1 MTSLSELIFSQ
12 YQIRKTGKQK
22 TEFIELLKREL
33 PDIPITI
40 EESSIVHSRNIIV
53 GDLEKAKFILAA
65 HYDTQPVLPF
75 PNFLTPKNKI
85 LYIMYAA
92 LVGIVFFC
100 ITLLIM
106 GLSHFVF
113 KNAELSSLIARA
125 VLGIMLML
133 MMFGPANK
141 HTANDNT
148 SGVITLI
155 EALHDPDIASK
166 AAFVFFDNEEL
177 GLLGSSF
184 FNKKHKE
191 MMKDKLLINF
201 DCVSDG
207 DHIMIILSK
216 IAKEKYLSHFEHA
229 FVSNDTKQI
238 LITDSSSTLYPSD
251 QASFKCSCGVAA
263 FNRNKLFGYYI
274 DKIHTPKDTVF
285 DKQNIHLILA
295 CLKSF
300 STLD

>member
-1 MTSLSELIFSQ
+1 MTSLSELILSQ
-12 YQIRKTGKQK
+12 YQIRKTRKQK
-22 TEFIELLKREL
+22 TEFIDLLKKEL
-33 PDIPITI
+33 PDHSISI
-40 EESSIVHSRNIIV
+40 EESSLIHSRNIIV
-53 GDLEKAKFILAA
+53 GDVEKADFILAA

-75 PNFLTPKNKI
+75 PNFLTPKNKL
-85 LYIMYAA
+85 LYFMYAT
-92 LVGIVFFC
+92 LVGIAFFG
-100 ITLLIM
+100 ITVLIM
-106 GLSHFVF
+106 GISHFLF
-113 KNAELSSLIARA
+113 KDAELSTLIARA
-125 VLGIMLML
+125 VLGIMLLM

-155 EALHDPDIASK
+155 EALHDSDIASK

-207 DHIMIILSK
+207 DHIMVILSK
-216 IAKEKYLSHFEHA
+216 PAKEKYLSHFEQT

-238 LITDSSSTLYPSD
+238 IITDSSNTLYPSD

-263 FNRNKLFGYYI
+263 FNKNKLFGYYI
-274 DKIHTPKDTVF
+274 DKIHTSKDTVF
-285 DKQNIHLILA
+285 DVQNIQLILKS
-295 CLKSF
+295 LKTF
-300 STLD
+300 SQH